1 MIHMQLTGHSER
13 TTDDAT
19 FFPQTFGKHAAL
31 EAQQRTY
38 EALAFGTAG
47 IVLNTYATGS
57 GKTKAALLYLH
68 PLAKRGENCLVI
80 APTNELLMQHATDI
94 AAFCQ
99 ANQLDY
105 QVLPLTAAYLDHYE
119 EQLKPL
125 YPQLKRRAAN
135 LESVLRDPRILE
147 DADGQKARPQQ
158 PYVLVTN
165 PDIFYQA
172 VFRGYG
178 RYEEREVMKQ
188 FVTNFAYIVIDEFHY
203 YNPKQAAN
211 FLFFFNLWKEFG
223 YFATGAKVCLLSATP
238 SKDIWYYLTS
248 LGVEIAE
255 ISPDNE
261 SEHANGQRVPSLA
274 PVDLTVYTTDELGT
288 DGFIELV
295 RQKLPE
301 IKERLA
307 AGQQGAIISGALW
320 RIDLIHDVLRS
331 SGIAAERIGRITGPQ
346 KREDRAIATTRDLIL
361 ATPTVDLGYNFD
373 RPGKTRQSIDFLL
386 FDAAFADEFVQRLG
400 RAARVLGKTETDIPS
415 TVFALVPPTLANVL
429 RPLAERSISRA
440 ELRHVL
446 NEALDTKIL
455 HERQAIFDYIT
466 TGAIFEAFLP
476 ILRLHNMGGEAIL
489 NDLHNLFDQICNVFR
504 TPSYMRF
511 QQLEK
516 ITRRYTRDDAL
527 FRMAPTERNA
537 LHAHLLSLKED
548 QAIKAWLQDTFDGK
562 SPDPRSANFL
572 RLKQEV
578 QQGGKARDLFRNW
591 AVQTQQRYAVR
602 AASFQFRDSFQ
613 APQALIYDHYHC
625 LSDAT
630 VKNFDALHIIQNCD
644 AEYLDAAEWHRRFGE
659 KIGLIDEDAAVFFA
673 VIHSLLMPAE
683 RRKLSFH
690 ITLKEEPNERK
701 PWEDLHVCQMTALRD
716 VKLATDRGQLPE
728 AAIQMFANRY
738 LPAFIVPR
746 AHWIGGKLQNLAADY
761 GLRCY
766 PLEVLFATDSIQH
779 YSMMLGTAALL
790 AAARMQRD
798 ALVFHKQQAQADHDM
813 IWS

>member
-1 MIHMQLTGHSER
+1 MIHLNLQGHSER
-13 TTDDAT
+13 TTTDAA
-19 FFPQTFGKHAAL
+19 FFPAAFGRYCAL

-38 EALAFGTAG
+38 EALISQSSG

-68 PLAKRGENCLVI
+68 RLVEKYDNCLFI
-80 APTNELLMQHATDI
+80 APTNELLMQHANDI

-99 ANQLDY
+99 ANQLNY
-105 QVLPLTAAYLDHYE
+105 QVLPLTAAHMDDYE
-119 EQLKPL
+119 EQLML
-125 YPQLKRRAAN
+125 ANSHLKRRAAK
-135 LESVLRDPRILE
+135 LESVLRDPRVLE
-147 DADGQKARPQQ
+147 DANGQPARPQQ
-158 PYVLVTN
+158 PYILVTN

-172 VFRGYG
+172 IFRGYG
-178 RYEEREVMKQ
+178 RFEEREVMKQ
-188 FVTNFAYIVIDEFHY
+188 FITKFAYVVIDEFHY
-203 YNPKQAAN
+203 YNPKQVAN

-223 YFATGAKVCLLSATP
+223 YFATDAKVCLLSATP
-238 SKDIWYYLTS
+238 SRDIWRYLGS

-261 SEHANGQRVPSLA
+261 PEHANGQCVPSLA

-301 IKERLA
+301 IKECLA

-400 RAARVLGKTETDIPS
+400 RAARVLGKTETDVPS
-415 TVFALVPPTLANVL
+415 KVVALVPPTLAHVL
-429 RPLAERSISRA
+429 LPLADRAISRT

-446 NEALDTKIL
+446 NEALHTEVL
-455 HERQAIFDYIT
+455 RERQAIFDYIT

-476 ILRLHNMGGEAIL
+476 IFRLQNMGGEAIL
-489 NDLHNLFDQICNVFR
+489 DDLRKLFEQVCRVFNVPPKMDFK
-504 TPSYMRF
+504 TL
-511 QQLEK
+511 QG
-516 ITRRYTRDDAL
+516 ITQTYLRDEAL
-527 FRMAPTERNA
+527 FRTAPMEHHA
-537 LHAHLLSLKED
+537 LYKHLLDKSDD
-548 QAIKAWLQDTFDGK
+548 QATNAWLRDTYKVPKRDLNSPRYIQLKKAVQQDT
-562 SPDPRSANFL
+562 
-572 RLKQEV
+572 
-578 QQGGKARDLFRNW
+578 KARVSFRDW
-591 AVQTQQRYAVR
+591 AVQTQQRYAVQ
-602 AASFQFRDSFQ
+602 AARFHFRDSFQ
-613 APQALIYDHYHC
+613 APQALIYDYNHC

-630 VKNFDALHIIQNCD
+630 VKNFDALHIIQNCE
-644 AEYLDAAEWHRRFGE
+644 AEYLDAAEWHRRFGDR
-659 KIGLIDEDAAVFFA
+659 IGLIDEDAMIFYAETRT
-673 VIHSLLMPAE
+673 LLMPEE
-683 RRKLSFH
+683 RRRISFQLAL
-690 ITLKEEPNERK
+690 TEEPNEHK
-701 PWEDLHVCQMTALRD
+701 PWEEIHVCQMTAVRG
-716 VKLATDRGQLPE
+716 VEVVTDRGQLPKE
-728 AAIQMFANRY
+728 AIQMFTNRY

-766 PLEVLFATDSIQH
+766 PLEVLFATDSMQH

-790 AAARMQRD
+790 AAARMRRD
-798 ALVFHKQQAQADHDM
+798 ALVFRKQQAQADHDM